1 MPNKQVLNG
10 VTNVYGPRHLHEG
23 VQGQMSTIG
32 AERQLVI
39 TFSGDTYTT
48 VTGTL
53 PAGAVVV
60 GNAVVEVVEAFNL
73 GGTTPV
79 INVGVSTTEGTNRLA
94 QLSEAQAEAVG
105 TYSLVPAGTLAA
117 NTPLAA
123 AVTIK
128 VALGGTTPTATT
140 AGKAKLIVP
149 YQVL

>member
-1 MPNKQVLNG
+1 MAKETQNG
-10 VTNVYGPRHLHEG
+10 VANYYGPRHRHEG

-39 TFSGDTYTT
+39 HLSGDTYLT
-48 VTGTL
+48 VTGSL
-53 PAGAVVV
+53 PAGAVIV
-60 GNAVVEVVEAFNL
+60 GNAVVEVTEAFAL

-79 INVGVSTTEGTNRLA
+79 INVGVQGSEGVNRLA

-105 TYSLVPAGTLAA
+105 TYSVASAGTLAV

-128 VALGGTTPTATT
+128 VALGGTTPTITA
-140 AGKAKLIVP
+140 AGKMKLIIP

>member
-1 MPNKQVLNG
+1 MPKSTLNG
-10 VTNVYGPRHLHEG
+10 VTNVYGPRHRHEG
-23 VQGQMSTIG
+23 VQGQMNTIG

-39 TFSGDTYTT
+39 VFSGDTYAT

-60 GNAVVEVVEAFNL
+60 GNAVVEITEPFVL

-79 INVGVSTTEGTNRLA
+79 VNVGVATTEGTNRLA

-105 TYSLVPAGTLAA
+105 TYSLAPAGTLAV

-128 VALGGTTPTATT
+128 VALGGTTPTSTV

>member
-1 MPNKQVLNG
+1 MAKETSSNG
-10 VTNVYGPRHLHEG
+10 VTNFYGPRHRHEG
-23 VQGQMSTIG
+23 VQGAMSTIG

-39 TFSGDTYTT
+39 LFSGDTYTT
-48 VTGTL
+48 VTGAL

-60 GNAVVEVVEAFNL
+60 GNAVVEVVEAFDL

-79 INVGVSTTEGTNRLA
+79 INVGVQGSEGTDRLA

-105 TYSLVPAGTLAA
+105 TYSVASAGTLAA

-123 AVTIK
+123 AVVIK

-140 AGKAKLIVP
+140 AGKAKLIIP

>member
-1 MPNKQVLNG
+1 MPNKSILNG
-10 VTNVYGPRHLHEG
+10 VTNVYGPRHRHEG
-23 VQGQMSTIG
+23 VQGQMNTIG

-39 TFSGDTYTT
+39 HFSGDTYTT

-79 INVGVSTTEGTNRLA
+79 INVGVATTEGTNRLA

-105 TYSLVPAGTLAA
+105 TYSVAPAGTLAA

-128 VALGGTTPTATT
+128 VALGGTTPTATV